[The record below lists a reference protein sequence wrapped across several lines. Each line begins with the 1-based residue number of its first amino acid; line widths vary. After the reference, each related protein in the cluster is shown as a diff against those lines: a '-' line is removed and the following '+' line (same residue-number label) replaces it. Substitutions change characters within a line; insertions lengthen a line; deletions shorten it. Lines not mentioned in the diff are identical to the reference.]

1 MTVTKTFPNAGQ
13 IEPEFEEFVE
23 TFPANASDG
32 GIARGL
38 VCCFVTGKC
47 VKAPVDASGVKPF
60 VVAVEAK
67 ADADTQVR
75 AVTEGYVT
83 VFAEGAIAVGAQVTT
98 ATTTAGHVKT
108 AGAAVFNKVVGDYA
122 GHAGEGSGNSPYTAA
137 ANGEIIM
144 LKLNP

>member
-1 MTVTKTFPNAGQ
+1 MTVTRTFPNAGQ
-13 IEPEFEEFVE
+13 IEPEFEKFVE
-23 TFPANASDG
+23 SYPANAGDG

-38 VCCFVTGKC
+38 VCCFVAGKC
-47 VKAPVDASGVKPF
+47 VKAPIDASGVKPF

-67 ADADTQVR
+67 ADGDTQVR
-75 AVTEGYVT
+75 AVNEGYVT
-83 VFAEGAIAVGAQVTT
+83 VYAEGVIAVGVRVTT
-98 ATTTAGHVKT
+98 GTTTAGHVKT
-108 AGAAVFNKVVGDYA
+108 AGAAVFTKVVGDYA

>member
-13 IEPEFEEFVE
+13 IEPEFEKWVE
-23 TFPANASDG
+23 TFTGNLGDG

-47 VKAPVDASGVKPF
+47 VKAPIDASGVKPF

-67 ADADTQVR
+67 ADQQVEVR
-75 AVTEGYVT
+75 ALKKGMVT
-83 VFAEGAIAVGAQVTT
+83 VYAEGAIPVGSQLTT
-98 ATTTAGHVKT
+98 GTVTAGHVKA
-108 AGAAVFNKVVGDYA
+108 AGAAVFNKIVGDYM

-144 LKLNP
+144 MDLL